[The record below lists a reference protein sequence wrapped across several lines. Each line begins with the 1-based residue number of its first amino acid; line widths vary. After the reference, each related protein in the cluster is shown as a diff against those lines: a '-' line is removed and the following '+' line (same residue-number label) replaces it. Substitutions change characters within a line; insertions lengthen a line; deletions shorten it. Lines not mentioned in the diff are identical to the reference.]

1 MTVDLRLE
9 MTAECHHSG
18 QTNWLRNP
26 DNDRDRDD
34 KPSGPQPF
42 PTRRRRMPMTSP
54 ALPLP
59 HALSAEDEAAL
70 SELFRRGTPD
80 NTLRAWERDLVYVAA
95 WKLARFGALLAWP
108 EEEQVALRFV
118 LDHATNLGDSPGKA
132 QDAALALIGAG
143 LRKSLACP
151 APSTLDRRIAS
162 WRAFHRMR
170 NLASPFE
177 APLVAQ
183 TRIKARRA
191 AAQPRVPK
199 SPRPV
204 TRDVLER
211 LIATCDFS
219 LRGLRDRA
227 ILMLAFASGGRR
239 RREITALFRDDIATE
254 DYATKGLLWI
264 RLLETK
270 TTRKDEAPRLPLK
283 GRAAQAVMDWIEL
296 AEIEKGPLFR
306 PISRADSALARRLAP
321 DAIRV
326 ILRHRLKCAGLPE
339 DYATPH
345 GLRAGFLTQ
354 AALDGAPLAAAMK
367 LSLHRSAIQA
377 QKYYADV
384 EIEDNPATDLLG

>member
-1 MTVDLRLE
+1 MR
-9 MTAECHHSG
+9 
-18 QTNWLRNP
+18 P
-26 DNDRDRDD
+26 
-34 KPSGPQPF
+34 
-42 PTRRRRMPMTSP
+42 P

-59 HALSAEDEAAL
+59 HALSDEDEAAL
-70 SELFRRGTPD
+70 GDLFRKGTPD
-80 NTLRAWERDLVYVAA
+80 NTLRAWERDLVYIAA
-95 WKLARFGALLAWP
+95 WKRARFGQDLAWP
-108 EEEQVALRFV
+108 EEERVALRFV
-118 LDHATNLGDSPGKA
+118 LDHASDLSDTPGKA

-143 LRKSLACP
+143 LRRTLACP
-151 APSTLDRRIAS
+151 APATLDRRIAS

-170 NLASPFE
+170 NLASPFD
-177 APLVAQ
+177 APLVAA

-191 AAQPRVPK
+191 AARPRKPK
-199 SPRPV
+199 SPRPL
-204 TRDVLER
+204 TRDVLES
-211 LIATCDFS
+211 LIETCDYS

-239 RREITALFRDDIATE
+239 RSEITALHREDIGTG
-254 DYATKGLLWI
+254 DYATKGLIWL

-283 GRAAQAVMDWIEL
+283 GRAAKAVMDWIR
-296 AEIEKGPLFR
+296 AAAIADGPLFR
-306 PISRADSALARRLAP
+306 PVSQADRVLDRRLKP

-326 ILRHRLKCAGLPE
+326 ILRHRLRLAGLPE

-367 LSLHRSAIQA
+367 LSLHRSVVQA

-384 EIEDNPATDLLG
+384 EIEENPATDLLG